1 LPILDTLLHNKIE
14 TQLQNKMLFNSGN
27 LPSIGQISLLNTNRN
42 VNCATIS
49 DSGAV
54 MAIGLG
60 DSSIKVFILSKK

>member
-1 LPILDTLLHNKIE
+1 MLLSP
-14 TQLQNKMLFNSGN
+14 TN

-60 DSSIKVFILSKK
+60 DISIKVFILSKKQHDVLTIDDVIKK

>member
-1 LPILDTLLHNKIE
+1 MLLSPN
-14 TQLQNKMLFNSGN
+14 N

>member
-1 LPILDTLLHNKIE
+1 
-14 TQLQNKMLFNSGN
+14 MLFNSGN